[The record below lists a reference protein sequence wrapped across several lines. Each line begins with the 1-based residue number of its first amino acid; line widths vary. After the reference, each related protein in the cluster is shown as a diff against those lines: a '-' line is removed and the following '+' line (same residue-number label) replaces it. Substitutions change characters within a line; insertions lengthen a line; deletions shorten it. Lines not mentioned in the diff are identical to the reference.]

1 MPAIRKKRS
10 ITLIVTLIAAVVV
23 LGSLWT
29 GNHPID
35 ERVVTIRYLLFALSG
50 FIAFATPYLLFPDA
64 NISSIQLGNI
74 SGIQLIRYLLDKMAG
89 YYWPMIVLFVVLT
102 FGDLI
107 TPFHHIQVKS
117 VYLLLAIMFFTGL
130 NLIAITRYLKS
141 GLDSQFWQES
151 EKGREMRRKFADYF
165 KYPLD
170 PGSIPSLINTLIIS
184 ASGMIVIVIAAT
196 LYERFGFVYEAL
208 AGLLMLIIGWRMI
221 HKLKT
226 NPEKSYYTTNAFF
239 GEFFGSENGG
249 ESVVERRKVEQLWWV
264 PAGIRANV
272 WQFMQ
277 QLDRKIPA
285 GRVVAG
291 GHFLVWFIA
300 YQRPDQEFMLAI
312 WILFA
317 LAHQL
322 FVMMSVQS
330 SMAPG
335 WLLRWIDSPIKW
347 FFTRFWMQLRWLL
360 PLFVSMN
367 LQLFVF
373 GVPGV
378 KEQIIITLFY
388 LLSTMIT
395 SALGVV
401 HLNREYK

>member
-1 MPAIRKKRS
+1 LPAIRKKRS
-10 ITLIVTLIAAVVV
+10 ITLIATLITTVVV
-23 LGSLWT
+23 LGLLWT
-29 GNHPID
+29 GNHPVE

-50 FIAFATPYLLFPDA
+50 FIAFATPYLLFPDP

-74 SGIQLIRYLLDKMAG
+74 SGVHLMRYVLTKMAG
-89 YYWPMIVLFVVLT
+89 YYWPMIVLFLVLT

-107 TPFHHIQVKS
+107 TPFDHFNIKAA
-117 VYLLLAIMFFTGL
+117 YFLLAVTFFAGL
-130 NLIAITRYLKS
+130 NFISITRYLKS
-141 GLDSQFWQES
+141 GPDSQFWQES

-184 ASGMIVIVIAAT
+184 ATGMIAIVVAAT
-196 LYERFGFVYEAL
+196 LYESFGYMYEAS
-208 AGLLMLIIGWRMI
+208 AGLLILIIGLRMI
-221 HKLKT
+221 QKLKI

-264 PAGIRANV
+264 PPGIRANV

-291 GHFLVWFIA
+291 GHFLIWFIA
-300 YQRPDQEFMLAI
+300 YQRPDQEFMLAM

-317 LAHQL
+317 MAHQL

-330 SMAPG
+330 NMAPG
-335 WLLRWIDSPIKW
+335 WLLRWVDSPINW
-347 FFTRFWMQLRWLL
+347 FLTRFWMQLRWLL

-373 GVPGV
+373 GVPGF
-378 KEQIIITLFY
+378 KEQIIIALFY
-388 LLSTMIT
+388 LLSTMLT
-395 SALGVV
+395 SALGVIQ
-401 HLNREYK
+401 LKRDYK